1 MGRKK
6 GRAQQEAALR
16 YMHICNDGDRW
27 IDLDRYIYIYIYIY
41 IHIYIHTY
49 IYMCVF
55 FDRPVRS
62 PFVSWSP
69 TQPSRTSRR
78 LNIYKD
84 RQI

>member
-41 IHIYIHTY
+41 TYIHTY
-49 IYMCVF
+49 IHIH
-55 FDRPVRS
+55 VRI
-62 PFVSWSP
+62 F
-69 TQPSRTSRR
+69 
-78 LNIYKD
+78 
-84 RQI
+84 